1 MVPAR
6 VLVAYWGGERAGEG
20 IKEYTLDGYSSDGVI
35 LVEGGFVGGA
45 NTSGGA
51 NPTSGGA
58 NPSDGL
64 SATLDRVDG
73 IRRLTLHLPSSA
85 GACSAEGFPAAL
97 ALCEGAPT
105 PMIAA
110 IGVGAPWKSYHTERA
125 SLAIAGGGER
135 VQVVKIPLSK
145 LIVAHA
151 ALMLGAWLLLAPLGV
166 GIARYLRPPRHAA
179 LSGGAAAGGWRFW
192 FVAHR
197 ALQVLAALCTF
208 AGVALAFAGTRR
220 THHYDHAHGRAGLG
234 LLLLVLFQT
243 LNGVFRPQK
252 NKPSPPPK
260 PEPVQLPM
268 MSSRSSS
275 ARSRSSLASFAIFA
289 HMSHFPWHTLHLAHV
304 FTPDSLSLSLSLS
317 LTTRAMSPI
326 NAPTSPRFSAGKGWN
341 DANASILVGLLPPSP
356 REYGQLCLR
365 HFLDEG
371 RELLRSNRREL
382 WEFFHRLTGRVATI
396 LGFVTAVLGARL
408 YEPALASA
416 GYGGGWLETATLA
429 ALVFWLGNPP

>member
-1 MVPAR
+1 MTMRWRPTATGVRFVLERGGGGAGGSARETGWISLGVSASGGMVPAR

-135 VQVVKIPLSK
+135 VQAVKIPLSK

-304 FTPDSLSLSLSLS
+304 FTPDSLSLSLSHDQGHVADQR
-317 LTTRAMSPI
+317 TDFA
-326 NAPTSPRFSAGKGWN
+326 A
-341 DANASILVGLLPPSP
+341 IL
-356 REYGQLCLR
+356 RGQGV
-365 HFLDEG
+365 E
-371 RELLRSNRREL
+371 RRE
-382 WEFFHRLTGRVATI
+382 RINPRRA
-396 LGFVTAVLGARL
+396 A
-408 YEPALASA
+408 PALAA
-416 GYGGGWLETATLA
+416 
-429 ALVFWLGNPP
+429 